1 MYILSVGGKWKVERS
16 SIEYSTVKLGVS
28 APTQVY
34 INSFMFVHAHI
45 FKSGISC
52 SKLDGRAMGT
62 KTITTVTAT
71 ELDQDHNHTKLS
83 MVSCSVHIASFYYL
97 NGRAVWQLQS
107 KYDISGAVVSD
118 NKLIKGC

>member
-1 MYILSVGGKWKVERS
+1 MYILSVGGKWKVRTFEHRIQYRQTLEFQPER
-16 SIEYSTVKLGVS
+16 KC
-28 APTQVY
+28 Y

-71 ELDQDHNHTKLS
+71 ELDQDHNHTELRYGFLFQCTS
-83 MVSCSVHIASFYYL
+83 PASTT
-97 NGRAVWQLQS
+97 
-107 KYDISGAVVSD
+107 
-118 NKLIKGC
+118 